1 MSIYSLSAKSV
12 FLVENMNPF
21 SSPSIYP
28 FVHSSIYS
36 SIPVLR
42 QNSLNNVT
50 LLILYCPQTCVID
63 VLDKAHIITQS
74 KISHLQV

>member
-1 MSIYSLSAKSV
+1 
-12 FLVENMNPF
+12 MNPF
-21 SSPSIYP
+21 STLSIYP
-28 FVHSSIYS
+28 FVHSSINS

-50 LLILYCPQTCVID
+50 LLILYCEQTCVTD

-74 KISHLQV
+74 MMSYLQV